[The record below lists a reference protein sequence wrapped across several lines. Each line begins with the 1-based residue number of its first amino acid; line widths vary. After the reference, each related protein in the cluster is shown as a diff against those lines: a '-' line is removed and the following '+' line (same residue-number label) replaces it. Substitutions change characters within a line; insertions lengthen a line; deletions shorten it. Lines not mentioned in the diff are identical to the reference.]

1 MVRRKFTKEFKFE
14 AVKLVTERGVAV
26 AQAARDLDLAES
38 VLRRWMREAS
48 TAPVTAFPGNGHQ
61 RAELA
66 EIAALKKEVAKLK
79 AERDIPKK
87 GRSLLREGSDMRFA
101 FIAKHRHIWPVSWLC
116 EVLEVSRSGF
126 HSWLT
131 RPLSDR
137 AILDA
142 KLVTAI
148 DTSFKAS
155 DRTYGARRV
164 WRDVLEEG
172 LICGLHRIERLMRQ
186 NALKARPKRRGKP
199 QDDGERSLIADNILD
214 RDFEADRPNQ
224 KWLADFTYIWTAQG
238 WLYVAVVLDLFSRR
252 VVGWS
257 MKAERDAT
265 LVMDAL
271 MMAIWRR
278 GKADALLHH
287 SDQGSQYTS
296 EQFQRLLADN
306 GITCSMSRAG
316 NVWDNSAMESFFSSL
331 KIERANRK
339 VYRTR
344 DEARADVF
352 DYIERFYNPRRRHS
366 KLGYISPMEFEARA
380 MLA

>member
-1 MVRRKFTKEFKFE
+1 MTRRKFSREFKIE
-14 AVKLVTERGVAV
+14 AVRLVTDRGVAV
-26 AQAARDLDLAES
+26 AQAARDLDVAES
-38 VLRRWMREAS
+38 VLRRWMREQ
-48 TAPVTAFPGNGHQ
+48 TATPTTAFPGNGQ
-61 RAELA
+61 MRADLA
-66 EIAALKKEVAKLK
+66 EIAALKKEVARLR
-79 AERDIPKK
+79 AERDILKK
-87 GRSLLREGSDMRFA
+87 GRFFRARGDMRFA

-116 EVLEVSRSGF
+116 EVLDVSRSGF
-126 HSWLT
+126 HAWLNRPTST
-131 RPLSDR
+131 RE
-137 AILDA
+137 IQDA

-148 DTSFKAS
+148 ETSFKAS

-164 WRDVLEEG
+164 WRDVQEEG
-172 LICGLHRIERLMRQ
+172 LACGLHRIERLMRI
-186 NALKARPKRRGKP
+186 NALRARPRRRGKP
-199 QDDGERSLIADNILD
+199 KDDGERSVIADNILD
-214 RDFEADRPNQ
+214 RDFQADRPNQ
-224 KWLADFTYIWTAQG
+224 KWLADFTYIWTAEG

-252 VVGWS
+252 AVGWS
-257 MKAERDAT
+257 MKADRDAS

-331 KIERANRK
+331 KTERTARK

-366 KLGYISPMEFEARA
+366 KLGYISPMEFEDRA
-380 MLA
+380 VLA